1 MDDETLQGRVRQLH
15 TQGRSTNAIVR
26 ELGVPRARVAPV
38 VRAIAHQRQAAVRL
52 PPLVGCWVNRGWSA
66 GLAVPPDR
74 DWPDRVAHESDTEG
88 LAAVLVAREHPR
100 IGDDVTVCG
109 YLVDPYCLGVKNAL
123 GPRAMGRKQLH
134 RFVAAFFDGFDG
146 APLEAPA
153 ELARHLVWGA
163 VAYARGLGFE
173 PHPTSARPPATSASS
188 RARARSVS
196 GATGCP
202 TTSRALTTTPTG
214 SFARWMPTSAWTTST
229 SSCRH
234 RSADVSTSW
243 AG

>member
-26 ELGVPRARVAPV
+26 ELGVPRAQVAPV
-38 VRAIAHQRQAAVRL
+38 VRAIARQRQAAVPLPL
-52 PPLVGCWVNRGWSA
+52 PPIVGCWVNRGWSA
-66 GLAVPPDR
+66 GLAVPSDR
-74 DWPDRVAHESDTEG
+74 DWPDPEAHESDTSG

-100 IGDDVTVCG
+100 IGGDVTVCG
-109 YLVDPYCLGVKNAL
+109 YLVDPYCLGVKNAM
-123 GPRAMGRKQLH
+123 GPRAMGRKQLR

-173 PHPTSARPPATSASS
+173 PHPDFGPAAGHLSELEGPSAIGFGRD
-188 RARARSVS
+188 
-196 GATGCP
+196 G
-202 TTSRALTTTPTG
+202 
-214 SFARWMPTSAWTTST
+214 MPYYIQGP
-229 SSCRH
+229 H
-234 RSADVSTSW
+234 DDADRVLRTLD
-243 AG
+243 ANVGLDNVHFLVQAPVG